1 MTTPFS
7 DFVTFFTAISK
18 CFLPSLIFFAGLC
31 ALWTKKDYK
40 ELLRI
45 VIAICA
51 AIIAGILLAKI
62 TIAIHY
68 FSELS
73 LLLSALLVVWGLLT
87 LFASFV
93 NKGRFA
99 TISFITFAL
108 PFLLLLFMQ
117 AAIDLWIII
126 SDEAL
131 SATGVVNT
139 TLIINGGALLLG
151 CAAMVLL
158 GTLFSAFLHRIS
170 PASNRLLCIALYLL
184 LATQWAADLLINLI
198 RLDYLSATRRSISY
212 VAKAHDAVLL
222 WNYLFIAIA
231 ALGVIFF
238 FIKRHRNLS
247 DEEKSTLP
255 EPEQRKRIALTLID
269 RRKIITSVLLLL
281 IAAAFQGWYDMVV
294 SKPPELSPAIPV
306 TVDKDDLVRIKIA
319 DVNDGSLHRYSYIT
333 ADGYRVRFFIIQRY
347 ENSNKFGVVFDA
359 CQICGDDGYLES
371 NNNVICIA
379 CNVSIFIPS
388 IGKPGGCNPIP
399 FPSEITDDEIIIK
412 RSTLEDG
419 ANYFSE
425 KVEIMVKDPISGK
438 EISNLKAPF
447 HYSYKGHEFSF
458 ESEENM
464 KTFVNDP
471 EKFTAVKRRSVRIDG
486 YKEQ

>member
-18 CFLPSLIFFAGLC
+18 SFLPALIFFAGIC
-31 ALWTKKDYK
+31 ALWAKKDYR
-40 ELLRI
+40 ELSRI
-45 VIAICA
+45 IVAICG
-51 AIIAGILLAKI
+51 IIIVGMLLAKI
-62 TIAIHY
+62 TIATHY

-73 LLLSALLVVWGLLT
+73 LLLSALLLVWGLFS
-87 LFASFV
+87 LFSSLL
-93 NKGRFA
+93 NRGRLA
-99 TISFITFAL
+99 TAGFIIFAL

-117 AAIDLWIII
+117 AAINLWIII
-126 SDEAL
+126 SDESL
-131 SATGVVNT
+131 SSTGVVNT

-151 CAAMVLL
+151 CAAMVLF
-158 GTLFSAFLHRIS
+158 GTLFTIFFRRIS
-170 PASNRLLCIALYLL
+170 FAVNRLLFVALYLL
-184 LATQWAADLLINLI
+184 LATQWVANLIINLI
-198 RLDYLSATRRSISY
+198 RLDYLTATRESISY
-212 VAKAHDAVLL
+212 VAKAHDAALL

-231 ALGVIFF
+231 AIGLIFF
-238 FIKRHRNLS
+238 FIKRHRGLRE
-247 DEEKSTLP
+247 DDKKSLP

-269 RRKIITSVLLLL
+269 RRRMVTSLVLLL

-294 SKPPELSPAIPV
+294 SKPPELSPATPI
-306 TVDKDDLVRIKIA
+306 TADKDDLVRIKIA
-319 DVNDGSLHRYSYIT
+319 DVSDGGLHRYSYIT

-371 NNNVICIA
+371 NKNVICIA

-399 FPSEITDDEIIIK
+399 FPSEMTDDEIIIK
-412 RSTLEDG
+412 KSTLEDG

-425 KVEIMVKDPISGK
+425 KVEITVKDPVTGK
-438 EISNLKAPF
+438 ELSNLKAPF

-458 ESEENM
+458 ESEESM
-464 KTFVNDP
+464 KTFVDDP
-471 EKFTAVKRRSVRIDG
+471 DKFTKVKRRSVRIDG